1 MVRNSWNVPHL
12 SSLKT
17 GASQATSATT
27 SDSSECG
34 LWGSVRLTYTIC
46 AFLSNILQMALRNML
61 GLVILRMVKA
71 RPEDA
76 LLYSPEY
83 QFNNLTAMSNCGNEV
98 FEPSARLD
106 VAQQTGDLEW
116 TRNQELTFPG
126 TFYYGYVIALP
137 LAGHLADR
145 FGGKLLFI
153 SSLALQAL
161 AFLLLPFMAPFSY
174 IAAVITLVLAG
185 IFGGC
190 GAPPLYQLFVTW
202 AHPTERTWML
212 SFAYSGMIVGSI
224 CIYPL
229 ANYLSDFGWKVPFFV
244 LGGITLLY
252 GIICNWFIYNSLDD
266 HPRVTEAE
274 RTYLQPTGCAQAPQV
289 SSTPWRSLL
298 TSAPV
303 YAFVFTHVFHNY
315 GFLLLS
321 LNVPRFMSEAM
332 QFNMKE
338 IGFLASAPFLGSFF
352 SKLLCVFSCSYFEG
366 RFVSQLGFLR
376 RLLYATCCCATI
388 CLIVV
393 IILASCKQKTLVLLM
408 YFLVGLT
415 TDLAFSGGYWPTL
428 LYFAPSFAGLI
439 SGLANCMAHISGFA
453 TPHLVAA
460 LVHSGIK
467 SEWNWVL
474 LTYIFFNVLAMIVF
488 GLFSSSKLQEWDP
501 RCQQVTKTSDISN
514 SNRKPSNTC

>member
-1 MVRNSWNVPHL
+1 MVRKSWNVPQL
-12 SSLKT
+12 ASLKPES
-17 GASQATSATT
+17 SQAAPT
-27 SDSSECG
+27 CG

-46 AFLSNILQMALRNML
+46 AFLSNILQMSLRNML

-76 LLYSPEY
+76 LIYSAAY
-83 QFNNLTAMSNCGNEV
+83 QFTNRTAIPNCGNEV
-98 FEPSARLD
+98 FEPTTRFD

-116 TRNQELTFPG
+116 TRKQELTFPG

-153 SSLALQAL
+153 SSLTLQAA
-161 AFLLLPFMAPFSY
+161 AFIVLPFIAQSSY
-174 IAAVITLVLAG
+174 IAAVTTLVVAG
-185 IFGGC
+185 MFGGC
-190 GAPPLYQLFVTW
+190 GAPPLYQLFVIW
-202 AHPTERTWML
+202 AHPTERTLML

-244 LGGITLLY
+244 LGGVTLLY
-252 GIICNWFIYNSLDD
+252 GISCNWLIFNSLDE
-266 HPRVTEAE
+266 HPRLTAAE
-274 RTYLQPTGCAQAPQV
+274 RAYLQPTGFAQAPQV
-289 SSTPWRSLL
+289 SHFGTPWRSLL

-352 SKLLCVFSCSYFEG
+352 SKLLCVFSCSYFE
-366 RFVSQLGFLR
+366 RRLFSQLCYLR
-376 RLLYATCCCATI
+376 RLLYTI
-388 CLIVV
+388 CCSVTITLIVV
-393 IILASCKQKTLVLLM
+393 IILASCKQKILVLLM
-408 YFLVGLT
+408 YFLVGAT

-467 SEWNWVL
+467 SEWNCVL
-474 LTYIFFNVLAMIVF
+474 LTLIFFNALAMIVF
-488 GLFSSSKLQEWDP
+488 GVFSSSKLQAWDP
-501 RCQQVTKTSDISN
+501 RSQIASQPSDVI
-514 SNRKPSNTC
+514 KSNTC